1 MSISPSKERILIS
14 LEKST
19 IKVLDDARGE
29 LTRSEFID
37 TAIFTLVSMLLIQ
50 EQEKRNHKDRIKQE
64 GEKNA

>member
-19 IKVLDDARGE
+19 IKVLDDARGK